1 MANRLLVDAARERVE
16 AWRAALEAAGYRID
30 DADPDLMV
38 LGIPGGAAPLT
49 DALASGVPLLGVV
62 GPESWEEGMRAAI
75 EGAVRCVAEPVA
87 PQTMVA
93 AVNAVLGADAPP
105 VFEQRRRARRRAL
118 TLLARFEARGAA
130 PDDDDQPRSVHLT
143 RLEHRPG
150 SDGPEP
156 ASDSLADARRR
167 LTALTTKQRGLL
179 HVLEAEGGV
188 AAAAARLGTSR
199 GNVYAGLRRIVHRL
213 GLRDTGEL
221 LRFVGS
227 GELLRAARS

>member
-1 MANRLLVDAARERVE
+1 
-16 AWRAALEAAGYRID
+16 
-30 DADPDLMV
+30 
-38 LGIPGGAAPLT
+38 
-49 DALASGVPLLGVV
+49 
-62 GPESWEEGMRAAI
+62 
-75 EGAVRCVAEPVA
+75 
-87 PQTMVA
+87 
-93 AVNAVLGADAPP
+93 
-105 VFEQRRRARRRAL
+105 
-118 TLLARFEARGAA
+118 
-130 PDDDDQPRSVHLT
+130 VHLT

-156 ASDSLADARRR
+156 ASDALADARRR

-188 AAAAARLGTSR
+188 AAAAARLGTSS